1 MTAVPLSETSPPVRL
16 QAAGLADVPVLAV
29 LQQGCFPEDPWGGE
43 SIAGLIGQPGF
54 FSVLALRDGGKED
67 GGAGD
72 PVGFL
77 LARVAAEDGEII
89 AVGVR
94 PDARGQGTGRRLVAA
109 ALDGA
114 RALGA
119 TALFLEVAEDNGM
132 AQSLYKS
139 CGFCPVGRRP
149 GYYRRGDGRVA
160 AVVMR
165 YLYTDE

>member
-1 MTAVPLSETSPPVRL
+1 MTAVPPETSHPVRL
-16 QAAGLADVPVLAV
+16 QTAGLADAAV
-29 LQQGCFPEDPWGGE
+29 IAALQQGCFPDDPWGSE
-43 SIAGLIGQPGF
+43 AVAGLIGQPGF
-54 FSVLALRDGGKED
+54 FSVLALRDGDEGD
-67 GGAGD
+67 D

-94 PDARGQGTGRRLVAA
+94 ADARGQGTGRRLVAA

-139 CGFCPVGRRP
+139 CGFFAVGRRP
-149 GYYRRGDGRVA
+149 GYYRRADGRVA
-160 AVVMR
+160 ALVLR
-165 YLYTDE
+165 YSYTDE

>member
-1 MTAVPLSETSPPVRL
+1 MTAAPSETSHPRTSHPVRL
-16 QAAGLADVPVLAV
+16 QSAGFADAAVIAA
-29 LQQGCFPEDPWGGE
+29 LQQGCFPDDPWGSE
-43 SIAGLIGQPGF
+43 AVASLIGQPGF
-54 FSVLALRDGGKED
+54 FSVLALRED
-67 GGAGD
+67 GEGDD

-94 PDARGQGTGRRLVAA
+94 ADARGQGTGRRLVAA

-139 CGFCPVGRRP
+139 CGFFAVGRRP
-149 GYYRRGDGRVA
+149 GYYRRVDGRVA
-160 AVVMR
+160 ALVLR
-165 YLYTDE
+165 YSYTDE

>member
-1 MTAVPLSETSPPVRL
+1 MTAAPPETFRPRTSDPARL
-16 QAAGLADVPVLAV
+16 QTAGLADAAV
-29 LQQGCFPEDPWGGE
+29 IAALQQGCFPDDPWGGE
-43 SIAGLIGQPGF
+43 AVASLIGQPGF
-54 FSVLALRDGGKED
+54 FAALALRE
-67 GGAGD
+67 GAEGDD

-94 PDARGQGTGRRLVAA
+94 ADARGQGLGRRLVAA

-139 CGFCPVGRRP
+139 CGFFPVGRRP
-149 GYYRRGDGRVA
+149 GYYRRVDGRVA
-160 AVVMR
+160 ALVLR
-165 YLYTDE
+165 YSYTDK